1 MYKKILSVIL
11 VLCISMGMMANTKVY
26 AAELQEDVGEAY
38 IAAESIEAEESI
50 PEESETELPQNGSEV
65 YIEGEEAQPATF
77 SLSSINSETSK
88 KRYTVLVLDTAAE
101 AEFVKGDSV
110 IYKADAAL
118 PYVQRASKKFI
129 EDLSAESGY
138 NYIAIVS
145 FGINTSKVVSQFTN
159 DRNALLRAIDS
170 LDSNGDHNIHSSLTA
185 AEQLLDSVSDQD
197 AIKNVVLFTTGMSNE
212 GEYNYTGHYNT
223 STVGGTWHNSGSGIH
238 VYAYANSAYAA
249 AEKLKEK
256 CTIYSVGL
264 FQVLEDMPEEGRN
277 IAKFFKLLT
286 CDLASSKNHFYDI
299 KDPNDLEFVF
309 GKVADNIVRHTGT
322 FSYPG
327 KSEDYTAAYYYDDNY
342 FKESSYEY
350 NQHLATMSLCLDLS
364 SWNSADEPDYTKKMK
379 NAVAL
384 LNEIGFIGFDH
395 NYTDFAEEGT
405 LGKPTKDSIGVV
417 AANKLVSFDGKEY
430 TLIAVAIRGGGYER
444 EWASNFTIGE
454 SGDHKGF
461 SEARDMV
468 IAFLENYI
476 KEQGIHGDIK
486 IWITG
491 YSRAAATANMVAG
504 AIDNGTVDLGG
515 CNLELKDMF
524 AYTFETPAG
533 TVNPEAKNE
542 KYSNIFNIVNLND
555 PVPKV
560 APYAWEFRRYG
571 VDHRIAAP
579 ITDGEVPYQ
588 KSKAVMLKNYQ
599 TMGGYKGY
607 YVDDFQMKKVA
618 VQEIRLPA
626 IGIGYRSEYRICILD
641 DTANIKSQST
651 FLQEYITILA
661 KQYLKSRKNYVANFQ
676 SGIRD
681 ACGVCYGTEP
691 AKKEKLINTIKEK
704 LQNHCGEIL
713 WDYVS
718 NKGDRDA
725 VYKKVAKYL
734 RESLDEVGITNYSQ
748 DEFEASVK
756 AILDLVLEVATDD
769 ADFVATLVSNVSGIG
784 QAHEPELCLAWM
796 QSMDSNYTPM
806 AKPTFSTGKYRIVRV
821 NCPVDVTVYDGEGNA
836 LASIIDDTPQPDSQV
851 VVAFNSKGEKLVYL
865 PVYHDYVVKL
875 TATDDGVMNYAV
887 MEYDPNAGETN
898 HLILFNDIEIAEGQE
913 YTAYLPSYNEE
924 DIENRTG
931 TAAETDYTLF
941 LGTDQ
946 ISISEELTDEE
957 VFNAYY
963 DVSAAADNEEKGI
976 VFGSGIH
983 QYGTFAKVTAIAYD
997 GYKFVGW
1004 YEGENLVSAEE
1015 EYRFRVSKDIELT
1028 AVFKESS
1035 QTQTPEQNPEEEPEK
1050 KTEETPEET
1059 PDEGGDKDVEDSR
1072 KGTIEGTFRVISHW
1086 NTGFN
1091 GEITLTNTT
1100 DEVIHNWVVAFDLP
1114 YEIENIWNGRIA
1126 SYKDGVY
1133 TIQNAGYN
1141 WDIEPGKSV
1150 TFGIYVNTETESI
1163 AEPTYYA
1170 LVKNQ
1175 EKPTKQNYKI
1185 DYRVNGNWATAF
1197 NGQIEISNLSAGEM
1211 FDWILEFDCDNHIN
1225 QFWNAQIISHK
1236 GKHYIIKNKGY
1247 NAVIG
1252 AGQTL
1257 VLGFEANS
1265 GSAGIN
1271 CEPTNYTLTTANMG
1285 RSTY

>member
-1 MYKKILSVIL
+1 M
-11 VLCISMGMMANTKVY
+11 
-26 AAELQEDVGEAY
+26 
-38 IAAESIEAEESI
+38 
-50 PEESETELPQNGSEV
+50 
-65 YIEGEEAQPATF
+65 
-77 SLSSINSETSK
+77 
-88 KRYTVLVLDTAAE
+88 
-101 AEFVKGDSV
+101 
-110 IYKADAAL
+110 
-118 PYVQRASKKFI
+118 
-129 EDLSAESGY
+129 
-138 NYIAIVS
+138 
-145 FGINTSKVVSQFTN
+145 VSQFTN

-170 LDSNGDHNIHSSLTA
+170 LDANGDHNIHSSLIA

-197 AIKNVVLFTTGMSNE
+197 AIKNVVLFTTGMTNE

-223 STVGGTWHNSGSGIH
+223 STVGSTWRNIGSGTH
-238 VYAYANSAYAA
+238 LYAYANSAYAA

-264 FQVLEDMPEEGRN
+264 FQVLEDMPEEGCN
-277 IAKFFKLLT
+277 IAKFFELLT
-286 CDLASSKNHFYDI
+286 CDLASSKKHFYDI

-309 GKVADNIVRHTGT
+309 GQVADNIVRHTGT

-327 KSEDYTAAYYYDDNY
+327 KSEDYTATYYYDDNY

-364 SWNSADEPDYTKKMK
+364 SWSSADEPDYAKKMK
-379 NAVAL
+379 NAKAL

-395 NYTDFAEEGT
+395 NYTDFAEEGIV
-405 LGKPTKDSIGVV
+405 GKPTKDSIGVV
-417 AANKLVSFDGKEY
+417 AANKSVSFDGKEY

-476 KEQGIHGDIK
+476 REQGIHGNIK
-486 IWITG
+486 LWITG

-504 AIDNGTVDLGG
+504 AIDDGAVDLGG

-533 TVNPEAKNE
+533 TVDPEAKNE

-560 APYAWEFRRYG
+560 APYAWGFRRYG
-571 VDHRIAAP
+571 VDRRIAAP

-588 KSKAVMLKNYQ
+588 KSKAVMLRRYQ

-607 YVDDFQMKKVA
+607 DVDDFQMKQIIVKHKFNLVTFGDY
-618 VQEIRLPA
+618 EIYIEDNPKDLRKQNA
-626 IGIGYRSEYRICILD
+626 
-641 DTANIKSQST
+641 
-651 FLQEYITILA
+651 FLQEYITILS
-661 KQYLKSRKNYVANFQ
+661 KQYLKSRKNYVENYQ

-681 ACGVCYGTEP
+681 ACGIYFGTDP
-691 AKKEKLINTIKEK
+691 AKTEKLFNAIEEK
-704 LQNHCGEIL
+704 FKNHWGGII
-713 WDYVS
+713 WAYVS
-718 NKGDRDA
+718 NKCDMDA
-725 VYKKVAKYL
+725 AYKKVAEYL
-734 RESLDEVGITNYSQ
+734 KECLDESEITNYSQ
-748 DEFEASVK
+748 DEFDVSVK
-756 AILDLVLEVATDD
+756 AILDLVLEVAGDEPD
-769 ADFVATLVSNVSGIG
+769 LAASLVLNVSGIG

-806 AKPTFSTGKYRIVRV
+806 AKPSFSTGKYRIVRV
-821 NCPVDVTVYDGEGNA
+821 NCPVDVTVYDGEGNV
-836 LASIIDDTPQPDSQV
+836 LAFIIDDTPQPDSQV

-898 HLILFNDIEIAEGQE
+898 HLILFNDIEITRGQE

-963 DVSAAADNEEKGI
+963 DVNAAADNDEKGI

-997 GYKFVGW
+997 GYEFVGW
-1004 YEGENLVSAEE
+1004 YEGENLVSSEE
-1015 EYRFRVSKDIELT
+1015 EYRFRVSKDIELA

-1035 QTQTPEQNPEEEPEK
+1035 QTPEQNPEKEPEE
-1050 KTEETPEET
+1050 KTEETPEKT
-1059 PDEGGDKDVEDSR
+1059 PDEGGDKDAEDSR

-1086 NTGFN
+1086 NAGFN

-1133 TIQNAGYN
+1133 TIENAGYN

-1163 AEPTYYA
+1163 AEPTYYT

-1185 DYRVNGNWATAF
+1185 DYRVNGNWTTAF
-1197 NGQIEISNLSAGEM
+1197 NGQIEISNLSTREM
-1211 FDWILEFDCDNHIN
+1211 FDWTLEFDCDNHIN

-1236 GKHYIIKNKGY
+1236 GNHYIIKNKGY